1 MKDKDKYEAI
11 GKMLF
16 ALAIALLLTIGI
28 IVLKGI
34 KREEKLTNA
43 ITSAK
48 TNDTDTEVK
57 YQRSDISQTD
67 IRVYRLTS
75 SEDSEYM
82 LGFKFGTLIP
92 LGKELPEYLIL
103 SKRLTD
109 TRAKISGLGCSR
121 YIMLVG
127 DKVYTLVSVFDNNAG
142 YSSSQYK
149 QIEAFEITD
158 EAEKE
163 DIKSELLSNTDG
175 LVKLKLSEIVEEKTL
190 IE

>member
-1 MKDKDKYEAI
+1 MKDKDKYEAT

-16 ALAIALLLTIGI
+16 ALAIVLLLITGI
-28 IVLKGI
+28 IVFKKIKG
-34 KREEKLTNA
+34 EEKLTNA
-43 ITSAK
+43 IISAN
-48 TNDTDTEVK
+48 TDDIDTEVT
-57 YQRSDISQTD
+57 YQRSDISQTN
-67 IRVYRLTS
+67 IRVYKLTS
-75 SEDSEYM
+75 SENTEYM
-82 LGFKFGTLIP
+82 LGFTCGTLIP

-109 TRAKISGLGCSR
+109 MQAKILGLSYSR

-142 YSSSQYK
+142 YSNSSYK

-163 DIKSELLSNTDG
+163 DIKSELLSNTEG

>member
-1 MKDKDKYEAI
+1 MKDKDKYEAT

-16 ALAIALLLTIGI
+16 ALALVLLLITGI
-28 IVLKGI
+28 IVFKKIKG
-34 KREEKLTNA
+34 EEKLTNA
-43 ITSAK
+43 ITSAN
-48 TNDTDTEVK
+48 TDDTDTEVK

-67 IRVYRLTS
+67 IRVYKLTS

-82 LGFKFGTLIP
+82 LGFKYGTLIP
-92 LGKELPEYLIL
+92 LGKEFPEYLIL

-109 TRAKISGLGCSR
+109 TRAKISDLSYSR
-121 YIMLVG
+121 YIMIVG

-163 DIKSELLSNTDG
+163 DIKSELLNNTDG

>member
-1 MKDKDKYEAI
+1 MKDKDKYEAT

-16 ALAIALLLTIGI
+16 ALAIVLLLITGI
-28 IVLKGI
+28 IVFKKIKG
-34 KREEKLTNA
+34 EEKLTNA

-57 YQRSDISQTD
+57 YQRSDIS
-67 IRVYRLTS
+67 
-75 SEDSEYM
+75 
-82 LGFKFGTLIP
+82 

-109 TRAKISGLGCSR
+109 TRAKISDLSYSR

-149 QIEAFEITD
+149 QIEVFEITD

-163 DIKSELLSNTDG
+163 DIKSELLNNTDG

>member
-11 GKMLF
+11 GKMIF
-16 ALAIALLLTIGI
+16 ALAIVALLITGI
-28 IVLKGI
+28 IVFKEI

-43 ITSAK
+43 ITSAN
-48 TNDTDTEVK
+48 TDDTDTEVK

-67 IRVYRLTS
+67 IRIYRLTS

-109 TRAKISGLGCSR
+109 TRAKISGLSCSR

-127 DKVYTLVSVFDNNAG
+127 DKVYTLVSIFDNNAG

-163 DIKSELLSNTDG
+163 DIKSELLNNTDG